1 MKYIF
6 PFIAVAVLFAGCA
19 HTSIDTSMP
28 KKLSKEKT
36 VQFQLVTTVQDAV
49 FMVGHGYTGGMGS
62 MPVLDA
68 QGNVQIMDGLP
79 VYVDEKKEVEIKA
92 KGNMPSCVVGKPK
105 IEVTA
110 KLHLEKKTESN
121 PSIEDAPEVS
131 YYVAKIDELKKV
143 KIDATPCK

>member
-6 PFIAVAVLFAGCA
+6 PFIVVAVLFAGCA

-36 VQFQLVTTVQDAV
+36 VQFQLVTTAQDAV

-62 MPVLDA
+62 MPLLDDA
-68 QGNVQIMDGLP
+68 GNVQQVDGLP
-79 VYVDEKKEVEIKA
+79 VYVDEQKVKEITA
-92 KGNMPSCVVGKPK
+92 KGNIPSCVVGKPR
-105 IEVTA
+105 IEVSGTI
-110 KLHLEKKTESN
+110 HLEKKTSTN
-121 PSIEDAPEVS
+121 SSLEDAPEIS